1 MKEFKND
8 KEKLDF
14 LIPIVSRYRIFLMKF
29 LDVTRLQF
37 IGIISRRL
45 NVSEEQCHLKSLSL
59 GDCIIMIQE
68 LKKFKYELTGS
79 KRLPEKVNP
88 RTYALK
94 VKARLKEE

>member
-8 KEKLDF
+8 EEKRDF
-14 LIPIVSRYRIFLMKF
+14 LIPIISRYRIFLMKW
-29 LDVTRLQF
+29 LGVTKTDLIQ
-37 IGIISRRL
+37 IISRRL
-45 NVSEEQCHLKSLSL
+45 NVPESKCHLKNLDL
-59 GDCIIMIQE
+59 GDSIIMIQE

-94 VKARLKEE
+94 VKGILKEE